1 MTISSE
7 SIKNPKL
14 RLAIL
19 LLAAGEGS
27 RLGGFPKALLKKEG
41 ESLLSRFLKY
51 VQKLNPVEILVVT
64 GFYADAVE
72 AEINSTKPETYNS
85 IAIAKNPNPSEGQS
99 SSVRIGL
106 ESLKSD
112 YDILLVA
119 LCDQPNIGVSEIEAL
134 LEQFKQTGFNREI
147 VLPMVNGNRGNPV
160 LFSKKVIEEIL
171 ATPGMVC
178 RPFMDKHPEL
188 VNVFETNNQAY
199 LLQLLFSQV
208 SYLMKL
214 LEVLESLIASESHYS

>member
-1 MTISSE
+1 MTISGE
-7 SIKNPKL
+7 SFKNPKL

-27 RLGGFPKALLKKEG
+27 RLGGLPKALLKKEG
-41 ESLLSRFLKY
+41 ESLLSRFLQSM
-51 VQKLNPVEILVVT
+51 QKFNPVETLVVT
-64 GFYADAVE
+64 GFYADAIEV
-72 AEINSTKPETYNS
+72 EINSIRQKTHSS
-85 IAIAKNPNPSEGQS
+85 IAIVKNPNPEEGQS
-99 SSVRIGL
+99 SSVRLGL

-112 YDILLVA
+112 YDVLLVA

-134 LEQFKQTGFNREI
+134 LVQFNQVGFNKEI
-147 VLPMVNGNRGNPV
+147 VLPMVNGSRGNPV

-188 VNVFETNNQAY
+188 VKLFETNNEAY
-199 LLQLLFSQV
+199 LLDVDTQADIQ
-208 SYLMKL
+208 KL
-214 LEVLESLIASESHYS
+214 GLDPI

>member
-1 MTISSE
+1 MTISGE
-7 SIKNPKL
+7 SFKNPKL

-19 LLAAGEGS
+19 LLAAGEGC

-41 ESLLSRFLKY
+41 ESLLSRFLQSI
-51 VQKLNPVEILVVT
+51 QKFNLVETLVVT
-64 GFYADAVE
+64 GFYADAIEV
-72 AEINSTKPETYNS
+72 EINSIRQKTDNS
-85 IAIAKNPNPSEGQS
+85 IAIIKNPNPEEGQS
-99 SSVRIGL
+99 SSVRLGL

-112 YDILLVA
+112 YDVLLVA

-134 LEQFKQTGFNREI
+134 LEQFNQAGFNREI
-147 VLPMVNGNRGNPV
+147 VLPMVDGSRGNPV

-188 VNVFETNNQAY
+188 VKLFETNNQAY
-199 LLQLLFSQV
+199 LLDVDTQADIQ
-208 SYLMKL
+208 KL
-214 LEVLESLIASESHYS
+214 GLDPI

>member
-1 MTISSE
+1 MTISGE
-7 SIKNPKL
+7 SFKNPKL
-14 RLAIL
+14 RLAVL

-41 ESLLSRFLKY
+41 ESLLSRLLQSI
-51 VQKLNPVEILVVT
+51 QKFNPVETLVVT
-64 GFYADAVE
+64 GFYADAIEV
-72 AEINSTKPETYNS
+72 EINSIRQKTHSS
-85 IAIAKNPNPSEGQS
+85 IAIVKNPNPEEGQS
-99 SSVRIGL
+99 SSVRLGL

-112 YDILLVA
+112 YDVLLVA

-134 LEQFKQTGFNREI
+134 LEQFNQVGFNKEI
-147 VLPMVNGNRGNPV
+147 VLPMVNGSRGNPV

-188 VNVFETNNQAY
+188 VKVFETNNQAY
-199 LLQLLFSQV
+199 LLDVDTQADIQ
-208 SYLMKL
+208 KL
-214 LEVLESLIASESHYS
+214 GLDPI

>member
-1 MTISSE
+1 MTISGE

-27 RLGGFPKALLKKEG
+27 RLGGFPKALLKKDG
-41 ESLLSRFLKY
+41 ESLLSRFIQS
-51 VQKLNPVEILVVT
+51 VQKLNPVETLVIT
-64 GFYADAVE
+64 GFYADAIE
-72 AEINSTKPETYNS
+72 AEINIIKQGTNGS
-85 IAIAKNPNPSEGQS
+85 IAIVKNLNPEEGQS
-99 SSVRIGL
+99 SSVRLGL

-112 YDILLVA
+112 YDVLLIA

-134 LEQFKQTGFNREI
+134 LEQFNQTGFNKEI

-171 ATPGMVC
+171 ATPKMVC
-178 RPFMDKHPEL
+178 RSFMDKHPEL
-188 VNVFETNNQAY
+188 VKVFEANNQAY
-199 LLQLLFSQV
+199 LLDADTQADIL
-208 SYLMKL
+208 KL
-214 LEVLESLIASESHYS
+214 GLDPI

>member
-1 MTISSE
+1 MTISGE
-7 SIKNPKL
+7 SFKNPKL
-14 RLAIL
+14 RLAVL

-41 ESLLSRFLKY
+41 ESLLSRFLQSI
-51 VQKLNPVEILVVT
+51 QKFNPVETLVVT
-64 GFYADAVE
+64 GFYADAIEV
-72 AEINSTKPETYNS
+72 EINSIRQKTRNP
-85 IAIAKNPNPSEGQS
+85 IAIVKNQNPQEGQS
-99 SSVRIGL
+99 SSVRLGL

-112 YDILLVA
+112 YDVLLVA

-134 LEQFKQTGFNREI
+134 LEQFNQLGFNKEI

-160 LFSKKVIEEIL
+160 LFSKKVIEEIM

-188 VNVFETNNQAY
+188 VKLFETNNQAY
-199 LLQLLFSQV
+199 LLDVDTQADIQ
-208 SYLMKL
+208 KL
-214 LEVLESLIASESHYS
+214 GLDTI

>member
-1 MTISSE
+1 MTISGE
-7 SIKNPKL
+7 SFKNPKL
-14 RLAIL
+14 RLAVL

-41 ESLLSRFLKY
+41 ESLLSRFLQSM
-51 VQKLNPVEILVVT
+51 QKFNPVETLVVT
-64 GFYADAVE
+64 GFYADAIEV
-72 AEINSTKPETYNS
+72 EINSIRQKTHSS
-85 IAIAKNPNPSEGQS
+85 IAIVKNPNPEEGQS
-99 SSVRIGL
+99 SSVRLGL

-112 YDILLVA
+112 YDVLLVA

-134 LEQFKQTGFNREI
+134 LVQFNQVGFNKEI
-147 VLPMVNGNRGNPV
+147 VLPMVNGSRGNPV

-188 VNVFETNNQAY
+188 VKLFETNNQAY
-199 LLQLLFSQV
+199 LLDVDTQADIQ
-208 SYLMKL
+208 KL
-214 LEVLESLIASESHYS
+214 GLDPI